1 MHGFGLAVQ
10 KKNQSE
16 NRIMLTRKF
25 KRQVTLINAY
35 RKGIAE
41 GIIRKQVMGN
51 EQVALFVKPGADP
64 IYSEAAS
71 EYRNWE
77 IWGST
82 AIGALQGTAIFA
94 VIAIIIQAL
103 SSQP

>member
-1 MHGFGLAVQ
+1 MGLG
-10 KKNQSE
+10 K
-16 NRIMLTRKF
+16 L
-25 KRQVTLINAY
+25 KRQLALINAY

-77 IWGST
+77 IWGSA
-82 AIGALQGTAIFA
+82 AIGALQGTAILA
-94 VIAIIIQAL
+94 VIAIIIKAL
-103 SSQP
+103 SSEP